1 MIAIV
6 YLFSVMFGVSFALK
20 PDKVIVRPDTF
31 PTLPGQSRF
40 NLATYDTSILSL
52 VSPAPLSTLV
62 EVLRLHSDPLLETFK
77 KSHTSAMQGKRA
89 MFGDPYEKRAQKE
102 YDLMLQDYM
111 PMNEADA
118 AAARYLLNQS
128 DCAIR
133 VSDKMPTGMTACQY
147 HGTKI
152 LADIVRRLVPI
163 HSLLTEGFVDRIPDI
178 KKVVHIT
185 NPPELDAQI
194 KRIANLLGD
203 EATAENLMKIEP
215 TLSFTWNDIRR
226 RSKEQ

>member
-1 MIAIV
+1 M
-6 YLFSVMFGVSFALK
+6 VSSCVFALK
-20 PDKVIVRPDTF
+20 PDKVISRPDTF

-40 NLATYDTSILSL
+40 NIAAYDTSILSL
-52 VSPAPLSTLV
+52 VSPAPVSTVV

-77 KSHTSAMQGKRA
+77 SSHSNAMLGKRV
-89 MFGDPYEKRAQKE
+89 MFGDSYEKRAQKE

-118 AAARYLLNQS
+118 AAARYLLNQTECS
-128 DCAIR
+128 IR
-133 VSDKMPTGMTACQY
+133 TTDKMPQGMTACQY

-163 HSLLTEGFVDRIPDI
+163 HSLITEGSVDRIA
-178 KKVVHIT
+178 KATKVVPIT

-203 EATAENLMKIEP
+203 DAIAERLMKIEP

-226 RSKEQ
+226 RSKEQQQQ